1 MIEKFNATRKALAA
15 AVTVL
20 AGFVTTVTTSDSAGV
35 TEGEWGLLVIGLLG
49 VFSVWLVPNDP
60 QVPVPPPEG

>member
-1 MIEKFNATRKALAA
+1 MSKVNELRKSIAA
-15 AVTVL
+15 GLTVL

-49 VFSVWLVPNDP
+49 VASVYLVPN
-60 QVPVPPPEG
+60 VAPEEG